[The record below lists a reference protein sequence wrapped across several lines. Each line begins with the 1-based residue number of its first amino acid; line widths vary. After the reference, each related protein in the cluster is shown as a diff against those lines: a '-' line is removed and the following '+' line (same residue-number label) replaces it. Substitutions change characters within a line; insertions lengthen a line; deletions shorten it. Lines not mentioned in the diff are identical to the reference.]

1 MNFADGGGEAANSL
15 GRYAYRAHYL
25 STSGLL
31 FQLQIMCECVQL
43 LSSSLSDTG
52 LSEGNFSEETQVTGN
67 FADVRSVRGGSS
79 RLQATLEAQSLVS
92 IFPLLSVCSTV
103 Y

>member
-1 MNFADGGGEAANSL
+1 MSFFFYLAYHLTCHEYTVNFANSGGEAANSL
-15 GRYAYRAHYL
+15 GRYAYRAHCL

-52 LSEGNFSEETQVTGN
+52 LNEGNFSEETRVTGKL
-67 FADVRSVRGGSS
+67 ADVRSVRG
-79 RLQATLEAQSLVS
+79 E
-92 IFPLLSVCSTV
+92 
-103 Y
+103 